1 MSQAVFNSINPTT
14 TSGTQLASL
23 LTDFKDAVVSGFCG
37 LARPSALKAGG
48 YWIDITNDSLGLW
61 DFKIYDGT
69 QDTTIFT
76 LNKTTGTASIS
87 SADTLFKIQKTSDD
101 ALGAILSLVKKR
113 ILSGGQTKTSD
124 SIGMIKFSGWND
136 SGVETEQGRIETIS
150 SDDVTSTT
158 KGAYIVF
165 SVTKVG
171 TSSMQEAMRLIDGN
185 LGIGAT
191 APTHK
196 LHVKSITGAKFERES
211 DDALASKTVIKK
223 KRLTG
228 TGQVLANDI
237 VGELEFIAL
246 NSSSTDNSVASIEVT
261 SVDAQ
266 TTSAQGSKLKLK
278 TKKVGATAYT
288 DQIVIGDNTTI
299 DDLVVNKAID
309 VKSGGIKNEVASDD
323 AVGPKTIFKKAR
335 VAVSGQVT
343 TSDSVGLT
351 TYKTVDNT
359 GTEQD
364 VAQIEVIAREVQTST
379 NQGARVVIRNKKQAT
394 NTFVDQIVID
404 DKVTIT
410 DLIVT
415 NLTTTN
421 TVLGNVTEVTDA
433 SMKVNKGGNRA
444 SADAQTAGIEIEM
457 SDATTYKFGYDST
470 KASKFVAGE
479 VGALKE
485 VVNVDASQTLTNK
498 TISAASNTVT
508 VSATGV
514 TATTLN
520 AALTEI
526 KGVADTNT
534 TTVATKVTGP
544 ASATDNRVARFDLAT
559 GKLIQDSLVGIDD
572 TGNVTGVADFTS
584 TGNSNLAN
592 LISTGQV
599 TFTGDTADNTTTGT
613 SAVIGA
619 SSTIV
624 TRLTNAS
631 LVSVSGHANTTGGR
645 LRILVNNTGAPII
658 VKNDDATVTAAN
670 RIYTGTGSDITVA
683 DKGSFYLLYN
693 STIGRNLM
701 IGGGGGSASIN
712 VDSFTLNST
721 DVSNGY
727 ITLSKEAKKI
737 ISVQVKGWADM
748 WPTDDYSTTLV
759 TGVTRIT
766 FAGDMT
772 TAAVNGSKVKVV
784 YSY

>member
-1 MSQAVFNSINPTT
+1 MSQAIFNTIVPST
-14 TSGTQLASL
+14 TSGNQLATL
-23 LTDFKDAVVSGFCG
+23 LNNFKDAAVSGFSG
-37 LARPSALKAGG
+37 TTRPSALQAGG
-48 YWIDITNDSLGLW
+48 YWIDLTNDALGLW
-61 DFKIYDGT
+61 DFKIFDGT
-69 QDTTIFT
+69 QDITIFT
-76 LNKTTGTASIS
+76 INKSTGTASIA
-87 SADTLFKIQKTSDD
+87 SADALFKIQKTSADSV
-101 ALGAILSLVKKR
+101 APILRLIKQR
-113 ILSGGQTKTSD
+113 LANNGQTLTGD
-124 SIGMIKFSGWND
+124 SVGEIQFYGWDNA
-136 SGVETEQGRIETIS
+136 GVGEEQARIS
-150 SDDVTSTT
+150 SASTDNVTSGT
-158 KGAYIVF
+158 KGASLIF
-165 SVTKVG
+165 QITKTG
-171 TSSMQEAMRLIDGN
+171 AAAMQEVMRLIDGKV
-185 LGIGAT
+185 GIGT
-191 APTHK
+191 GAPEQT
-196 LHVKSITGAKFERES
+196 LHVVGTGVKVEKQS
-211 DDALASKTVIKK
+211 DDAIGAKVIQKK
-223 KRLTG
+223 KRVTG
-228 TGQVLANDI
+228 VGQVQASDVI
-237 VGELEFIAL
+237 GG
-246 NSSSTDNSVASIEVT
+246 TDFMGLDDAGAETTVASVEISARENIT
-261 SVDAQ
+261 STAN
-266 TTSAQGSKLKLK
+266 GSRIKFRN
-278 TKKVGATAYT
+278 KKVGSTAFT
-288 DQIVIGDNTTI
+288 DQIVIDDKTII
-299 DDLVVNKAID
+299 DDLQVTKGVV
-309 VKSGGIKNEVASDD
+309 VKSSAGVRTEQASDD
-323 AVGPKTIFKKAR
+323 AVGTTQTFKKAR
-335 VAVSGQVT
+335 IAGNGQVT
-343 TSDSVGLT
+343 TSDQIAIT
-351 TYKTVDNT
+351 QYKSQTNA
-359 GTEQD
+359 GAEID
-364 VAQIEVIAREVQTST
+364 VAQIEVVAREVHTAT
-379 NQGARVVIRNKKQAT
+379 NQGAKIVIRNKKQAT

-485 VVNVDASQTLTNK
+485 VVNVDATQTLTNK

-534 TTVATKVTGP
+534 TAIGTKVTGP

-559 GKLIQDSLVGIDD
+559 GKLIQDSLVTIDD
-572 TGNVTGVADFTS
+572 SGNVTGVVDLTS
-584 TGNSNLAN
+584 TGTANIAN
-592 LISTGQV
+592 LITSGQV
-599 TFTGDTADNTTTGT
+599 TFTGDTADNTTTGA
-613 SAVIGA
+613 SAVIVA

-631 LVSVSGHANTTGGR
+631 LVSVSGHTNTTGGR
-645 LRILVNNTGAPII
+645 LRILINNTGAPII

-670 RIYTGTGSDITVA
+670 RIYTGTGADITVA

-701 IGGGGGSASIN
+701 IGGGGGSAS
-712 VDSFTLNST
+712 VDVQTFTLNST

-727 ITLSKEAKKI
+727 VALSREAKKI
-737 ISVQVKGWADM
+737 ISVEVKGWAPM
-748 WPTDDYSTTLV
+748 WPTDDFSTTLV
-759 TGVTRIT
+759 SGVTRIV

-784 YSY
+784 YTY